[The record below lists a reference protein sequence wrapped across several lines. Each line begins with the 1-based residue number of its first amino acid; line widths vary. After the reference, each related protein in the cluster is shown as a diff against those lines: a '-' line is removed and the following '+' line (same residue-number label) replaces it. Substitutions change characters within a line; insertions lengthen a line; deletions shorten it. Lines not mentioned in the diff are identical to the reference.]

1 MPPSKVLTAPRCRI
15 MIDGK
20 ILARGTN
27 VSYTAEISYEDVV
40 VIDKLE
46 VDEFAPTGY
55 TVNGSISV
63 VRVRDTTVKSL
74 GIIPETGKNSEE
86 HLQNVLLQADV
97 TMVLMDKAD
106 PPKNLAVLTGVKFLS
121 YGWALAAR
129 GIASENIPF
138 KAIRETDESEASA

>member
-15 MIDGK
+15 MVDGK

-27 VSYTAEISYEDVV
+27 VSYTAELEYQDVD
-40 VIDKLE
+40 VIDKFE
-46 VDEFAPTGY
+46 VEEFAPVGY
-55 TVNGSISV
+55 RVNGSISV

-74 GIIPETGKNSEE
+74 GLIPDTGKTSEE
-86 HLQNVLLQADV
+86 HLQNTLLQADV
-97 TMVLMDKAD
+97 TMVLMDKAN
-106 PPKNLAVLTGVKFLS
+106 PPKNLAVLTGVKFQS

-138 KAIRETDESEASA
+138 KAIRETDESEATA